1 MEKLEYTT
9 IVAQEDPDTADAR
22 ALLDELSDVLAGITG
37 SSGRASFDLRDVRG
51 AGACFV
57 VARDGAG
64 AALGCGALRPLAG
77 QDGVAE
83 LKRMYARPGV
93 GGVGSAILAALEAEA
108 AALGYRALWLETRLV
123 NARAVAFY
131 QARGYRRIANY
142 GNYAGNALAVCFE
155 KVLMS

>member
-1 MEKLEYTT
+1 MEKLEYTI

-22 ALLDELSDVLAGITG
+22 ALLDELSAVLAGITG

-51 AGACFV
+51 AAACFV

-83 LKRMYARPGV
+83 LKRMYARPGG

-123 NARAVAFY
+123 NAGAVAFY
-131 QARGYRRIANY
+131 QARGYCRIANY
-142 GNYAGNALAVCFE
+142 GNYAGNALAACFE
-155 KVLMS
+155 KLLMS

>member
-22 ALLDELSDVLAGITG
+22 ALLEELSAVLAGITG
-37 SSGRASFDLRDVRG
+37 SSGRASFDVRDARG
-51 AGACFV
+51 AAARFV

-83 LKRMYARPGV
+83 LKRMYARPGRA
-93 GGVGSAILAALEAEA
+93 GVGSAILAALEAEA

-123 NARAVAFY
+123 NAGAVAFY

-142 GNYAGNALAVCFE
+142 GNYAGNALAACFE
-155 KVLMS
+155 KVLMT

>member
-1 MEKLEYTT
+1 MR
-9 IVAQEDPDTADAR
+9 EDPDTADAR
-22 ALLDELSDVLAGITG
+22 ALLEELSAVLSGITG

-51 AGACFV
+51 AAARFL

-64 AALGCGALRPLAG
+64 AAVGCGALRPLAG
-77 QDGVAE
+77 HDGVAE
-83 LKRMYARPGV
+83 LKRMYARPG

-131 QARGYRRIANY
+131 RARGYGRIANY
-142 GNYAGNALAVCFE
+142 GKYAGNALAACFE
-155 KVLMS
+155 KVLAV